1 MSYNARFGFNLY
13 VQLSDYNLIL
23 IFTSEFPDIP
33 RKISEYL
40 RTDFPSGANT
50 RKMRGFHKALNSND
64 LYLKGILL
72 LCKKHHFGLRNGPFQ
87 GAIWFFLAS
96 EIGLIAL
103 RNGQYQKAVF
113 IFSDYDIGYI
123 KSRFY
128 LKCPLLWMI

>member
-13 VQLSDYNLIL
+13 VQLSDCNRIL

-40 RTDFPSGANT
+40 RTDFPSGANM

-72 LCKKHHFGLRNGPFQ
+72 LCKKHHFGP
-87 GAIWFFLAS
+87 
-96 EIGLIAL
+96 
-103 RNGQYQKAVF
+103 
-113 IFSDYDIGYI
+113 
-123 KSRFY
+123 
-128 LKCPLLWMI
+128 